1 MIWGGRSRMGFTVRD
16 FNDPIRLLDR
26 HPEWVEALRQRLLT
40 RELLT
45 SPRTLAPAE
54 HKPS

>member
-1 MIWGGRSRMGFTVRD
+1 MGFTVRD

-45 SPRTLAPAE
+45 SPPDPCSRGTQTLMRE
-54 HKPS
+54 SS